1 MQVIRNPKANPEI
14 IKKYSSSGNSAV
26 DEFSLLLGSDFI
38 SQKTPTYSDYSDY
51 LDRRYGASVKKD
63 ANNKTIYTQQVSEAI
78 EYARK
83 NLIDASLDQGGLIN
97 YFNTLIVSKYK
108 MLGKFFQNASNVSLI
123 VGQTV
128 GGGLVKTSDIL
139 NKTKSNKLSAKQVFL
154 LIVGLFR
161 QAMWQDPYAR
171 AWLVL
176 KPSRKI
182 GIGFGAIGDEW
193 DFKDVD
199 KIFAAF
205 IDPNQN
211 YSSDKKRFLKLLAD
225 NKGEGNSASNFIGVL
240 AHNVD
245 SFWDANIG
253 PLFTALSD
261 GLSGLM
267 NMFRIS
273 MMQMGYQLSEVD
285 NFARQANVLN
295 KVLNDSIYY
304 SMGRPGSIL
313 RAIDNPF
320 TREYGEP
327 VVEVREPFQRMH
339 YLSSFSTILNNNIRE
354 TTTNVATL
362 VTAVSDGKYPVT
374 VSLDKSIPSE
384 RQTEKTVETGLYFDN
399 LFGSGI
405 TGLIHPLVN
414 PIEFSRSAIK
424 TTQGAPDELS
434 ARRVALSHLKESLK
448 DIYSGELIVLG
459 SADIR
464 PHDLVYLADVY
475 ERMYG
480 IFEVEQV
487 VHHFTPNMGFITSI
501 TPNAFVTVNDPAR
514 WFMSSWMHSWFS
526 IQNIRNDTRMIM
538 NSVQAGS
545 TGILSNG
552 NISVD
557 GLAQTLRAQMLGGV
571 QFTHG
576 SSALSKDI
584 MANFTAEGLF
594 DAKSQVE
601 QQLKANA
608 DAKVSLSGLA
618 AMYAV
623 TTVGSAAVG
632 SLIGGPIGAG
642 LAAGIA
648 TDLMW
653 KGWKWVRDNVLDQH
667 GCYISYLN
675 RNGQPMDAGLSIN
688 QGMVVGR
695 YHTKRLLPGILG
707 VRTKVRTIEGN
718 VTVRYDD
725 LLRNMGWKEK
735 QITDL
740 TRYVSMENA
749 LVNAEV
755 LKYSGTGPDKA
766 GFNQF
771 FKVLCKLNKVIDG
784 DEIEVIDLLNTQ
796 AAPFKVRLEGII
808 ASKMGVFQGFVNTS
822 TSSNPVQGVNIDS
835 PGAQAAAFIYE
846 KLFQVPFVIRLS
858 PNSASSTSMYTE
870 DDLQPGSK
878 LNNPRSY
885 LKGKY
890 YGDSEAQ
897 KSLGTV
903 FYRMIDTDVQDNVK
917 YVRRLFIENINVN
930 VKTIK
935 KRFKEALYLD
945 SVLYNK
951 FDVIYSSIF
960 NSTVKEYFEVTGSSD
975 PLISISNEKI
985 KVFNVLVNFKIMEA
999 LYSKASEW
1007 PYVGWDEYYDDGG
1020 AATLNW
1026 ELVTN
1031 NLAQVYTLDLLRS
1044 RPAEIGLD
1052 EQIPNAKY
1060 VEQRSD

>member
-1 MQVIRNPKANPEI
+1 M
-14 IKKYSSSGNSAV
+14 
-26 DEFSLLLGSDFI
+26 
-38 SQKTPTYSDYSDY
+38 
-51 LDRRYGASVKKD
+51 
-63 ANNKTIYTQQVSEAI
+63 
-78 EYARK
+78 
-83 NLIDASLDQGGLIN
+83 
-97 YFNTLIVSKYK
+97 VSKYK
-108 MLGKFFQNASNVSLI
+108 QLGKFFQSASNISLI
-123 VGQTV
+123 TGQTV
-128 GGGLVKTSDIL
+128 GGGLIKFSQLLEKTQ
-139 NKTKSNKLSAKQVFL
+139 TKSLSARQIFL
-154 LIVGLFR
+154 IIVGLFR

-182 GIGFGAIGDEW
+182 GIGFGSWGDEW
-193 DFKDVD
+193 DFHSVD

-211 YSSDKKRFLKLLAD
+211 YSSDKKKFLKLLAD
-225 NKGEGNSASNFIGVL
+225 NKGEGNSATNFIGVL

-245 SFWDANIG
+245 SFWDSNIG

-285 NFARQANVLN
+285 NFAKQANLLN

-339 YLSSFSTILNNNIRE
+339 YISSFSTILNNNIQE
-354 TTTNVATL
+354 TTTNVATS

-374 VSLDKSIPSE
+374 VALDKSIPSE
-384 RQTEKTVETGLYFDN
+384 RQVEKTVETGLYFDN

-405 TGLIHPLVN
+405 TGLIHPIVN

-424 TTQGAPDELS
+424 TTQGAPDELM
-434 ARRVALSHLKESLK
+434 ARRVALSHLRESLK
-448 DIYSGELIVLG
+448 DIYSGELILLG

-487 VHHFTPNMGFITSI
+487 VHHFTPNMGFVTSI

-557 GLAQTLRAQMLGGV
+557 GLAQSLRVQMLGGV

-594 DAKSQVE
+594 DARSQVE

-608 DAKVSLSGLA
+608 DAKVSLTGLA
-618 AMYAV
+618 AMYA
-623 TTVGSAAVG
+623 TTTLGSAAVG
-632 SLIGGPIGAG
+632 ALVGGPIGAG
-642 LAAGIA
+642 ITAAIT

-707 VRTKVRTIEGN
+707 VRSKVRTIDGSAF
-718 VTVRYDD
+718 VTYDEM
-725 LLRNMGWKEK
+725 LKNMGWKEN
-735 QITDL
+735 QISSL
-740 TRYVSMENA
+740 VRNVSLENA

-755 LKYSGTGPDKA
+755 LRYSGTGPDKA

-771 FKVLCKLNKVIDG
+771 FKVLCKLNKVVDG
-784 DEIEVIDLLNTQ
+784 DEIEVVDLLNPQ
-796 AAPFKVRLEGII
+796 APPFKVRLEGII
-808 ASKMGVFQGFVNTS
+808 ASNLGVFQGYVNTS
-822 TSSNPVQGVNIDS
+822 FVEGINIDS
-835 PGAQAAAFIYE
+835 PGAQSALFVYE
-846 KLFQVPFVIRLS
+846 KLSQTPFVIRIS
-858 PNSASSTSMYTE
+858 PNDLSAASIYTE
-870 DDLQPGSK
+870 DDVSPGSK
-878 LNNPRSY
+878 FNNTRSY

-890 YGDSEAQ
+890 YGDQEAE

-903 FYRMIDTDVQDNVK
+903 FYRLIDNDLQDLILR
-917 YVRRLFIENINVN
+917 VRGLFIDNQSATLD
-930 VKTIK
+930 TIK
-935 KRFKEALYLD
+935 QKFKDQFYTESIMYK
-945 SVLYNK
+945 K
-951 FDVIYSSIF
+951 FDAIYASIF
-960 NSTVKEYFEVTGSSD
+960 NSELKEYFEVTGSSD
-975 PLISISNEKI
+975 PLIDLSNDKI
-985 KVFNVLVNFKIMEA
+985 KLFNTLVSFKVMET

-1031 NLAQVYTLDLLRS
+1031 NLAQVYTVDLLRS

-1052 EQIPNAKY
+1052 DQIPGLKY
-1060 VEQRSD
+1060 IEQRSS

>member
-1 MQVIRNPKANPEI
+1 MLRW
-14 IKKYSSSGNSAV
+14 IK
-26 DEFSLLLGSDFI
+26 
-38 SQKTPTYSDYSDY
+38 
-51 LDRRYGASVKKD
+51 
-63 ANNKTIYTQQVSEAI
+63 
-78 EYARK
+78 
-83 NLIDASLDQGGLIN
+83 GGLIN
-97 YFNTLIVSKYK
+97 YFNSLMVSKYK
-108 MLGKFFQNASNVSLI
+108 QLGKFFQSASNISLI
-123 VGQTV
+123 TGQTV
-128 GGGLVKTSDIL
+128 GGGLIKFSELLEKTQ
-139 NKTKSNKLSAKQVFL
+139 TKSLSAKQIFL
-154 LIVGLFR
+154 IIVGLFR

-182 GIGFGAIGDEW
+182 GIGFGSWGDEW
-193 DFKDVD
+193 DFHSID

-211 YSSDKKRFLKLLAD
+211 YSSDKKKFLKLLAD
-225 NKGEGNSASNFIGVL
+225 NKGEGNSATNFIGVL

-245 SFWDANIG
+245 SFWDSNIG

-285 NFARQANVLN
+285 NFAKQANVLN

-313 RAIDNPF
+313 RAVDNPF

-339 YLSSFSTILNNNIRE
+339 YISSFSTILNNNIQE
-354 TTTNVATL
+354 TTTNVATSI
-362 VTAVSDGKYPVT
+362 TAVSDGKYPVT
-374 VSLDKSIPSE
+374 VALDKSIPSE
-384 RQTEKTVETGLYFDN
+384 RQVEKTVETGLYFDN

-405 TGLIHPLVN
+405 TGLIHPIVN

-424 TTQGAPDELS
+424 TTQGAPDELM
-434 ARRVALSHLKESLK
+434 ARRVALSHLRESLK

-487 VHHFTPNMGFITSI
+487 VHHFTPNMGFVTSI

-557 GLAQTLRAQMLGGV
+557 GLAQSLRVQMLGGV

-594 DAKSQVE
+594 DARSQVE

-608 DAKVSLSGLA
+608 DAKVSLTGLA
-618 AMYAV
+618 AMYA
-623 TTVGSAAVG
+623 TTTLGAAAVG
-632 SLIGGPIGAG
+632 ALVGGPIGAG
-642 LAAGIA
+642 ITASIT

-707 VRTKVRTIEGN
+707 VRSKVRTIDGSAF
-718 VTVRYDD
+718 VTYDEM
-725 LLRNMGWKEK
+725 LKNMGWKEK
-735 QITDL
+735 QITSLVRD
-740 TRYVSMENA
+740 VSLENA

-766 GFNQF
+766 GLNQF

-784 DEIEVIDLLNTQ
+784 DEIEVVDLLNPQ
-796 AAPFKVRLEGII
+796 APPFKVRLEGII
-808 ASKMGVFQGFVNTS
+808 ASNLGVFQGYVNTS
-822 TSSNPVQGVNIDS
+822 FVQGVNIDS
-835 PGAQAAAFIYE
+835 PGAQSALFVYD
-846 KLFQVPFVIRLS
+846 KLSQTPFVVRIS
-858 PNSASSTSMYTE
+858 PNDLSATSIYTE
-870 DDLQPGSK
+870 DDVSPGSK
-878 LNNPRSY
+878 FNNTRSY

-890 YGDSEAQ
+890 YGDQEAE

-903 FYRMIDTDVQDNVK
+903 FYR
-917 YVRRLFIENINVN
+917 LIENDLQDIILRIRGLFLNN
-930 VKTIK
+930 QSATLDTIK
-935 KRFKEALYLD
+935 QKFKEQIYPDSILYK
-945 SVLYNK
+945 K
-951 FDVIYSSIF
+951 FDVVYSSIF
-960 NSTVKEYFEVTGSSD
+960 TSELKEYFEVTGSSD
-975 PLISISNEKI
+975 PLIDLPNDKI
-985 KVFNVLVNFKIMEA
+985 KMFNTLVSFKVMET

-1031 NLAQVYTLDLLRS
+1031 NLAQVYTVDLLRS

-1052 EQIPNAKY
+1052 DQIPGLKY
-1060 VEQRSD
+1060 IEQRSS

>member
-1 MQVIRNPKANPEI
+1 
-14 IKKYSSSGNSAV
+14 
-26 DEFSLLLGSDFI
+26 
-38 SQKTPTYSDYSDY
+38 
-51 LDRRYGASVKKD
+51 
-63 ANNKTIYTQQVSEAI
+63 
-78 EYARK
+78 
-83 NLIDASLDQGGLIN
+83 LIN
-97 YFNTLIVSKYK
+97 YFNGLMVSKYK
-108 MLGKFFQNASNVSLI
+108 QLGKFFQSASNISLI
-123 VGQTV
+123 TGQTV
-128 GGGLVKTSDIL
+128 GGGLIKFSQLLEKTQ
-139 NKTKSNKLSAKQVFL
+139 TKSLSARQIFL
-154 LIVGLFR
+154 IIVGLFR

-182 GIGFGAIGDEW
+182 GIGFGSWGDEW
-193 DFKDVD
+193 DFHSVD

-211 YSSDKKRFLKLLAD
+211 YSSDKKKFLKLLAD
-225 NKGEGNSASNFIGVL
+225 NKGEGNSATNFIGVL

-245 SFWDANIG
+245 SFWDSNIG

-285 NFARQANVLN
+285 NFAKQANLLN

-339 YLSSFSTILNNNIRE
+339 YISSFSTILNNNIQE
-354 TTTNVATL
+354 TTTNVATS

-374 VSLDKSIPSE
+374 VALDKSIPSE
-384 RQTEKTVETGLYFDN
+384 RQVEKTVETGLYFDN

-405 TGLIHPLVN
+405 TGLIHPIVN

-424 TTQGAPDELS
+424 TTQGAPDELM
-434 ARRVALSHLKESLK
+434 ARRVALSHLRESLK
-448 DIYSGELIVLG
+448 DIYSGELILLG

-487 VHHFTPNMGFITSI
+487 VHHFTPNMGFVTSI

-557 GLAQTLRAQMLGGV
+557 GLAQSLRVQMLGGV

-594 DAKSQVE
+594 DARSQVE

-608 DAKVSLSGLA
+608 DAKVSLTGLA
-618 AMYAV
+618 AMYA
-623 TTVGSAAVG
+623 TTTLGSAAVG
-632 SLIGGPIGAG
+632 ALVGGPIGAG
-642 LAAGIA
+642 ITAAIT

-707 VRTKVRTIEGN
+707 VRSKVRTIDGSAF
-718 VTVRYDD
+718 VTYDEM
-725 LLRNMGWKEK
+725 LKNMGWKEN
-735 QITDL
+735 QISSL
-740 TRYVSMENA
+740 VRNVSLENA

-755 LKYSGTGPDKA
+755 LRYSGTGPDKA

-771 FKVLCKLNKVIDG
+771 FKVLCKLNKVVDG
-784 DEIEVIDLLNTQ
+784 DEIEVIDLLNPQ
-796 AAPFKVRLEGII
+796 APPFKVRLEGII
-808 ASKMGVFQGFVNTS
+808 ASNLGVFQGYVNTS
-822 TSSNPVQGVNIDS
+822 FVEGINIDS
-835 PGAQAAAFIYE
+835 PGAQSALFVYE
-846 KLFQVPFVIRLS
+846 KLSQTPFVIRIS
-858 PNSASSTSMYTE
+858 PNDLSAASIYTE
-870 DDLQPGSK
+870 DDVSPGSK
-878 LNNPRSY
+878 FNNTRSY

-890 YGDSEAQ
+890 YGDQEAE

-903 FYRMIDTDVQDNVK
+903 FYRLIDNDLQDLILR
-917 YVRRLFIENINVN
+917 VRGLFIDNQSATLD
-930 VKTIK
+930 TIK
-935 KRFKEALYLD
+935 QKFKDQFYTESIMYK
-945 SVLYNK
+945 K
-951 FDVIYSSIF
+951 FDAIYASIF
-960 NSTVKEYFEVTGSSD
+960 NSELKEYFEVTGSSD
-975 PLISISNEKI
+975 PLIDLSNDKI
-985 KVFNVLVNFKIMEA
+985 KLFNTLVSFKVMET

-1031 NLAQVYTLDLLRS
+1031 NLAQVYTVDLLRS

-1052 EQIPNAKY
+1052 DQIPGLKY
-1060 VEQRSD
+1060 IEQRSS

>member
-1 MQVIRNPKANPEI
+1 M
-14 IKKYSSSGNSAV
+14 
-26 DEFSLLLGSDFI
+26 
-38 SQKTPTYSDYSDY
+38 
-51 LDRRYGASVKKD
+51 
-63 ANNKTIYTQQVSEAI
+63 
-78 EYARK
+78 
-83 NLIDASLDQGGLIN
+83 
-97 YFNTLIVSKYK
+97 VSKYK
-108 MLGKFFQNASNVSLI
+108 QLGKFFQSASNISLI
-123 VGQTV
+123 TGQTV
-128 GGGLVKTSDIL
+128 GGGLIKFSELLEKTQ
-139 NKTKSNKLSAKQVFL
+139 TKSLSAKQIFL
-154 LIVGLFR
+154 IIVGLFR

-182 GIGFGAIGDEW
+182 GIGFGSWGDEW
-193 DFKDVD
+193 DFHSID

-211 YSSDKKRFLKLLAD
+211 YSSDKKKFLKLLAD
-225 NKGEGNSASNFIGVL
+225 NKGEGNSATNFIGVL

-245 SFWDANIG
+245 SFWDSNIG

-285 NFARQANVLN
+285 NFAKQANVLN

-313 RAIDNPF
+313 RAVDNPF

-339 YLSSFSTILNNNIRE
+339 YISSFSTILNNNIQE
-354 TTTNVATL
+354 TTTNVATSI
-362 VTAVSDGKYPVT
+362 TAVSDGKYPVT
-374 VSLDKSIPSE
+374 VALDKSIPSE
-384 RQTEKTVETGLYFDN
+384 RQVEKTVETGLYFDN

-405 TGLIHPLVN
+405 TGLIHPIVN

-424 TTQGAPDELS
+424 TTQGAPDELM
-434 ARRVALSHLKESLK
+434 ARRVALSHLRESLK

-487 VHHFTPNMGFITSI
+487 VHHFTPNMGFVTSI

-557 GLAQTLRAQMLGGV
+557 GLAQSLRVQMLGGV

-594 DAKSQVE
+594 DARSQVE

-608 DAKVSLSGLA
+608 DAKVSLTGLA
-618 AMYAV
+618 AMYA
-623 TTVGSAAVG
+623 TTTLGAAAVG
-632 SLIGGPIGAG
+632 ALVGGPIGAG
-642 LAAGIA
+642 ITASIT

-707 VRTKVRTIEGN
+707 VRSKVRTIDGSAF
-718 VTVRYDD
+718 VTYDEM
-725 LLRNMGWKEK
+725 LKNMGWKEK
-735 QITDL
+735 QITSLVRD
-740 TRYVSMENA
+740 VSLENA

-766 GFNQF
+766 GLNQF

-784 DEIEVIDLLNTQ
+784 DEIEVVDLLNPQ
-796 AAPFKVRLEGII
+796 APPFKVRLEGII
-808 ASKMGVFQGFVNTS
+808 ASNLGVFQGYVNTS
-822 TSSNPVQGVNIDS
+822 FVQGVNIDS
-835 PGAQAAAFIYE
+835 PGAQSALFVYD
-846 KLFQVPFVIRLS
+846 KLSQTPFVVRIS
-858 PNSASSTSMYTE
+858 PNDLSATSIYTE
-870 DDLQPGSK
+870 DDVSPGSK
-878 LNNPRSY
+878 FNNTRSY

-890 YGDSEAQ
+890 YGDQEAE

-903 FYRMIDTDVQDNVK
+903 FYR
-917 YVRRLFIENINVN
+917 LIENDLQDIILRIRGLFLNN
-930 VKTIK
+930 QSATLDTIK
-935 KRFKEALYLD
+935 QKFKEQIYPDSILYK
-945 SVLYNK
+945 K
-951 FDVIYSSIF
+951 FDVVYSSIF
-960 NSTVKEYFEVTGSSD
+960 TSELKEYFEVTGSSD
-975 PLISISNEKI
+975 PLIDLPNDKI
-985 KVFNVLVNFKIMEA
+985 KMFNTLVSFKVMET

-1031 NLAQVYTLDLLRS
+1031 NLAQVYTVDLLRS

-1052 EQIPNAKY
+1052 DQIPGLKY
-1060 VEQRSD
+1060 IEQRSS

>member
-1 MQVIRNPKANPEI
+1 L
-14 IKKYSSSGNSAV
+14 IKVSQ
-26 DEFSLLLGSDFI
+26 LLE
-38 SQKTPTYSDYSDY
+38 KT
-51 LDRRYGASVKKD
+51 
-63 ANNKTIYTQQVSEAI
+63 Q
-78 EYARK
+78 
-83 NLIDASLDQGGLIN
+83 
-97 YFNTLIVSKYK
+97 
-108 MLGKFFQNASNVSLI
+108 
-123 VGQTV
+123 
-128 GGGLVKTSDIL
+128 
-139 NKTKSNKLSAKQVFL
+139 TKSLSAKQLFL

-182 GIGFGAIGDEW
+182 GIGFGSWGDEW
-193 DFKDVD
+193 DFHSVD

-211 YSSDKKRFLKLLAD
+211 YSSDKKKFLKLLAD
-225 NKGEGNSASNFIGVL
+225 NKGEGNSATNFVGVL

-245 SFWDANIG
+245 SFWDSNIG

-285 NFARQANVLN
+285 NFAKQANVLN

-313 RAIDNPF
+313 RAVDNPF

-339 YLSSFSTILNNNIRE
+339 YISSFSTILNNNIQE
-354 TTTNVATL
+354 TTTNVATSI
-362 VTAVSDGKYPVT
+362 TAVSDGKYPVT
-374 VSLDKSIPSE
+374 VALDKSIPSE
-384 RQTEKTVETGLYFDN
+384 RQVEKTIETGLYFDN

-405 TGLIHPLVN
+405 TGLIHPIVN

-424 TTQGAPDELS
+424 TTQGAPDELM
-434 ARRVALSHLKESLK
+434 ARRVALSHLRESLK

-487 VHHFTPNMGFITSI
+487 VHHFTPNMGFVTSI

-557 GLAQTLRAQMLGGV
+557 GLAQSLRVQMLGGV

-594 DAKSQVE
+594 DARSQVE

-608 DAKVSLSGLA
+608 DANVSLTGLA
-618 AMYAV
+618 AMYA
-623 TTVGSAAVG
+623 TTTLGSAAVG
-632 SLIGGPIGAG
+632 ALVGGPIGAG
-642 LAAGIA
+642 ITAAIT

-707 VRTKVRTIEGN
+707 VRSKVRTIDGSAF
-718 VTVRYDD
+718 VTYDEM
-725 LLRNMGWKEK
+725 LKNMGWKEK
-735 QITDL
+735 QISSL
-740 TRYVSMENA
+740 VRNISLENA

-755 LKYSGTGPDKA
+755 LRYSGTGPDKA

-771 FKVLCKLNKVIDG
+771 FKVLCKLNKVVDG
-784 DEIEVIDLLNTQ
+784 DEIEVIDMLNPQ
-796 AAPFKVRLEGII
+796 APPFKVRLEGII
-808 ASKMGVFQGFVNTS
+808 ASNLGVFQGYVNTS
-822 TSSNPVQGVNIDS
+822 FVEGINIDS
-835 PGAQAAAFIYE
+835 PGAQSALFVYD
-846 KLFQVPFVIRLS
+846 KLSQTPFVIRIS
-858 PNSASSTSMYTE
+858 PNDLSAASIYTE
-870 DDLQPGSK
+870 DDVSPGSK
-878 LNNPRSY
+878 FNNTRSY

-890 YGDSEAQ
+890 YGDQEAE

-903 FYRMIDTDVQDNVK
+903 FYR
-917 YVRRLFIENINVN
+917 LIENDLQDIILRVRGLFLDNQSATLD
-930 VKTIK
+930 TIK
-935 KRFKEALYLD
+935 QKFKEQIYPDSILYK
-945 SVLYNK
+945 K

-960 NSTVKEYFEVTGSSD
+960 TSELKEYFEVTGSSD
-975 PLISISNEKI
+975 PLIDLPNDKI
-985 KVFNVLVNFKIMEA
+985 KMFNTLVSFKVMET

-1031 NLAQVYTLDLLRS
+1031 NLAQVYTVDLLRS

-1052 EQIPNAKY
+1052 DQIPGLKY
-1060 VEQRSD
+1060 IEQRSS

>member
-1 MQVIRNPKANPEI
+1 
-14 IKKYSSSGNSAV
+14 
-26 DEFSLLLGSDFI
+26 
-38 SQKTPTYSDYSDY
+38 
-51 LDRRYGASVKKD
+51 
-63 ANNKTIYTQQVSEAI
+63 
-78 EYARK
+78 
-83 NLIDASLDQGGLIN
+83 
-97 YFNTLIVSKYK
+97 
-108 MLGKFFQNASNVSLI
+108 
-123 VGQTV
+123 
-128 GGGLVKTSDIL
+128 
-139 NKTKSNKLSAKQVFL
+139 
-154 LIVGLFR
+154 
-161 QAMWQDPYAR
+161 MWQDPYAR

-182 GIGFGAIGDEW
+182 GIGFGSWGDEW
-193 DFKDVD
+193 DFHSVD

-211 YSSDKKRFLKLLAD
+211 YSSDKKKFLKLLAD
-225 NKGEGNSASNFIGVL
+225 NKGEGNSATNFVGVL

-245 SFWDANIG
+245 SFWDSNIG

-285 NFARQANVLN
+285 NFAKQANVLN

-313 RAIDNPF
+313 RAVDNPF

-339 YLSSFSTILNNNIRE
+339 YISSFSTILNNNIQE
-354 TTTNVATL
+354 TTTNVATSI
-362 VTAVSDGKYPVT
+362 TAVSDGKYPVT
-374 VSLDKSIPSE
+374 VALDKSIPSE
-384 RQTEKTVETGLYFDN
+384 RQVEKTIETGLYFDN

-405 TGLIHPLVN
+405 TGLIHPIVN

-424 TTQGAPDELS
+424 TTQGAPDELM
-434 ARRVALSHLKESLK
+434 ARRVALSHLRESLK

-487 VHHFTPNMGFITSI
+487 VHHFTPNMGFVTSI

-557 GLAQTLRAQMLGGV
+557 GLAQSLRVQMLGGV

-594 DAKSQVE
+594 DARSQVE

-608 DAKVSLSGLA
+608 DANVSLTGLA
-618 AMYAV
+618 AMYA
-623 TTVGSAAVG
+623 TTTLGSAAVG
-632 SLIGGPIGAG
+632 ALVGGPIGAG
-642 LAAGIA
+642 ITAAIT

-707 VRTKVRTIEGN
+707 VRSKVRTIDGSAF
-718 VTVRYDD
+718 VTYDEM
-725 LLRNMGWKEK
+725 LKNMGWKEK
-735 QITDL
+735 QISSL
-740 TRYVSMENA
+740 VRNISLENA

-755 LKYSGTGPDKA
+755 LRYSGTGPDKA

-771 FKVLCKLNKVIDG
+771 FKVLCKLNKVVDG
-784 DEIEVIDLLNTQ
+784 DEIEVIDMLNPQ
-796 AAPFKVRLEGII
+796 APPFKVRLEGII
-808 ASKMGVFQGFVNTS
+808 ASNLGVFQGYVNTS
-822 TSSNPVQGVNIDS
+822 FVEGINIDS
-835 PGAQAAAFIYE
+835 PGAQSALFVYD
-846 KLFQVPFVIRLS
+846 KLSQTPFVIRIS
-858 PNSASSTSMYTE
+858 PNDLSAASIYTE
-870 DDLQPGSK
+870 DDVSPGSK
-878 LNNPRSY
+878 FNNTRSY

-890 YGDSEAQ
+890 YGDQEAE

-903 FYRMIDTDVQDNVK
+903 FYR
-917 YVRRLFIENINVN
+917 LIENDLQDIILRVRGLFLDNQSATLD
-930 VKTIK
+930 TIK
-935 KRFKEALYLD
+935 QKFKEQIYPDSILYK
-945 SVLYNK
+945 K

-960 NSTVKEYFEVTGSSD
+960 TSELKEYFEVTGSSD
-975 PLISISNEKI
+975 PLIDLPNDKI
-985 KVFNVLVNFKIMEA
+985 KMFNTLVSFKVMET

-1031 NLAQVYTLDLLRS
+1031 NLAQVYTVDLLRS

-1052 EQIPNAKY
+1052 DQIPGLKY
-1060 VEQRSD
+1060 IEQRSS

>member
-1 MQVIRNPKANPEI
+1 
-14 IKKYSSSGNSAV
+14 
-26 DEFSLLLGSDFI
+26 
-38 SQKTPTYSDYSDY
+38 
-51 LDRRYGASVKKD
+51 
-63 ANNKTIYTQQVSEAI
+63 
-78 EYARK
+78 
-83 NLIDASLDQGGLIN
+83 
-97 YFNTLIVSKYK
+97 
-108 MLGKFFQNASNVSLI
+108 
-123 VGQTV
+123 
-128 GGGLVKTSDIL
+128 
-139 NKTKSNKLSAKQVFL
+139 
-154 LIVGLFR
+154 
-161 QAMWQDPYAR
+161 MWQDPYAR

-182 GIGFGAIGDEW
+182 GIGFGSWGDEW
-193 DFKDVD
+193 DFHSVD

-211 YSSDKKRFLKLLAD
+211 YSSDKKKFLKLLAD
-225 NKGEGNSASNFIGVL
+225 NKGEGNSATNFVGVL

-245 SFWDANIG
+245 SFWDSNIG

-285 NFARQANVLN
+285 NFAKQANVLN

-313 RAIDNPF
+313 RAVDNPF

-339 YLSSFSTILNNNIRE
+339 YISSFSTILNNNIQE
-354 TTTNVATL
+354 TTTNVATSI
-362 VTAVSDGKYPVT
+362 TAVSDGKYPVT
-374 VSLDKSIPSE
+374 VALDKSIPSE
-384 RQTEKTVETGLYFDN
+384 RQVEKTIETGLYFDN

-405 TGLIHPLVN
+405 TGLIHPIVN

-424 TTQGAPDELS
+424 TTQGAPDELM
-434 ARRVALSHLKESLK
+434 ARRVALSHLRESLK

-487 VHHFTPNMGFITSI
+487 VHHFTPNMGFVTSI

-557 GLAQTLRAQMLGGV
+557 GLAQSLRVQMLGGV

-594 DAKSQVE
+594 DARSQVE

-608 DAKVSLSGLA
+608 DANVSLTGLA
-618 AMYAV
+618 AMYA
-623 TTVGSAAVG
+623 TTTLGSAAVG
-632 SLIGGPIGAG
+632 ALVGGPIGAG
-642 LAAGIA
+642 ITAAIT

-707 VRTKVRTIEGN
+707 VRSKVRTIDGSAF
-718 VTVRYDD
+718 VTYDEM
-725 LLRNMGWKEK
+725 LKNMGWKEK
-735 QITDL
+735 QISSL
-740 TRYVSMENA
+740 VRNISLENA

-755 LKYSGTGPDKA
+755 LRYSGTGPDKA

-771 FKVLCKLNKVIDG
+771 FKVLCKLNKVVDG
-784 DEIEVIDLLNTQ
+784 DEIEVIDMLNPQ
-796 AAPFKVRLEGII
+796 APPFKVRLEGII
-808 ASKMGVFQGFVNTS
+808 ASNLGVFQGYVNTS
-822 TSSNPVQGVNIDS
+822 FVEGINIDS
-835 PGAQAAAFIYE
+835 PGAQSALFVYD
-846 KLFQVPFVIRLS
+846 KLSQTPFVIRIS
-858 PNSASSTSMYTE
+858 PNDLSAASIYTE
-870 DDLQPGSK
+870 DDVSPGSK
-878 LNNPRSY
+878 FNNTRSY

-890 YGDSEAQ
+890 YGDQEAE

-903 FYRMIDTDVQDNVK
+903 FYR
-917 YVRRLFIENINVN
+917 LIENDLQDIILRIRGLFLDNQSATLD
-930 VKTIK
+930 TIK
-935 KRFKEALYLD
+935 QKFKEQIYPDSILYK
-945 SVLYNK
+945 K

-960 NSTVKEYFEVTGSSD
+960 TSELKEYFEVTGSSD
-975 PLISISNEKI
+975 PLIDLPNDKI
-985 KVFNVLVNFKIMEA
+985 KMFNTLVSFKVMET

-1031 NLAQVYTLDLLRS
+1031 NLAQVYTVDLLRS

-1052 EQIPNAKY
+1052 DQIPGLKY
-1060 VEQRSD
+1060 IEQRSS